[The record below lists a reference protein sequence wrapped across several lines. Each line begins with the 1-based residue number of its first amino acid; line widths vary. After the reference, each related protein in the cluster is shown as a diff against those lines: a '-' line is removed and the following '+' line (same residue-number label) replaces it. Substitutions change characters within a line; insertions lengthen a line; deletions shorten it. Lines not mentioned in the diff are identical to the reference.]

1 MKKVLSIVT
10 VCFNSEKTI
19 RKCIESVI
27 PQLTDEVEYLFIDGK
42 STDKTVEIISSYKKY
57 GVRVSSEKDNGIY
70 DAMNK
75 GIKLAS
81 GEWIWFI
88 NSDDYI
94 TEGLI
99 DTILTT
105 VKKYPNAGCV
115 YGNMEYVRIINGKCY
130 MEVKNAPDSLTGL
143 KNEMIIGHPSTVC
156 KAEVIKYL
164 GGFDCN
170 FKIAADWDLLLRI
183 YNAGYQMIHVDKTLS
198 RFYCGGASSKNHNR
212 ERHLVRKKNH
222 SYKLIDFHWIKDI
235 IKEVILSSFLGKMII
250 KNHIAVSQE
259 VK

>member
-1 MKKVLSIVT
+1 
-10 VCFNSEKTI
+10 
-19 RKCIESVI
+19 
-27 PQLTDEVEYLFIDGK
+27 
-42 STDKTVEIISSYKKY
+42 
-57 GVRVSSEKDNGIY
+57 
-70 DAMNK
+70 
-75 GIKLAS
+75 
-81 GEWIWFI
+81 
-88 NSDDYI
+88 
-94 TEGLI
+94 
-99 DTILTT
+99 
-105 VKKYPNAGCV
+105 
-115 YGNMEYVRIINGKCY
+115 MEYVRIINGKCY

-156 KAEVIKYL
+156 KTEVIKYL